1 MIMDRCYGKDLFDY
15 HEVFDELFIE
25 MLDVFD

>member
-1 MIMDRCYGKDLFDY
+1 MMDKLYGKDLYDY